1 MNWGPPKPKILE
13 SAIEQTDRIE
23 IGAASAAPHR
33 AEAAATPATPV
44 RAKPETRV
52 AARSDE
58 AHAAT
63 QATGKAVAQVAA
75 AKAVQDTPAS
85 EPSPPQ
91 PVPAP
96 KRPPSP
102 MESWA
107 REISGAAAR
116 TATAAG
122 EVIKARLSFERTSK
136 SKAAADARP
145 AAEDAQAKA
154 QAKTAGV
161 RWDTPQKATIAHAIG
176 EAQDALEANS
186 NSHPLPSPYIQR
198 MDELHLHAHIL
209 PYKLIVLVYLVV
221 VSCIGAGVLVGIE
234 SGRTPLTYFD
244 AFFIAVNAMTETGLT
259 PFNLTALHWG
269 SQVVVALLMQLG
281 NAWMLAAI
289 PMVAHY
295 NALRRRFT
303 PNVAVRNLP
312 VPAIDAITEPIPE
325 WLIELKS
332 TRLLLQLIF
341 ASFVLV
347 HVIGFLALCGE
358 FAVLAESERG
368 SCSYV
373 DAANQAEPRPCNV
386 AGHAAFLT
394 ISAFNN
400 CGFALEPSS
409 LMAYVSRGGVLTV
422 IALLGLAGNLMSPL
436 IIRGAIAVVFY
447 VSPVTSCRRI
457 YAQHLLLSGRR
468 LYSGLLSQQQT
479 TFLLLTQLTL
489 FLLQVILHH
498 ASSPT
503 DFNSDQQAAYMAMQT
518 RHIGFA
524 TVDLNAYEVN
534 VIILFN
540 VCMVLAPTPHKLSV
554 RDTFSGTWKRRK
566 HSMGDQSNPTGN
578 HKPSPEEN
586 ARRISM
592 PIARS
597 LANLRV
603 GNSSNRL
610 SGNASTRAAS
620 LSRSPTRERM
630 RQLRSVFFRREGGRA
645 WDESEEA
652 IEFRLARKERVSCR
666 ELFWAHAWPPVRSV
680 VSFLADFLTAPTLE
694 MDMALLSIAWV
705 LLSGTCPVYGRS
717 EYMAEMFEPGVEGS
731 QCGHTIS
738 FAWRG
743 LFELCSAFG
752 NVGLSLGSKQPG
764 VSGVGFTYDL
774 STWGRWIIL
783 IVAFYGR
790 VRNFPFAMT
799 WKFSKDRRRRSL
811 PTPPHHRLARSDVTA

>member
-13 SAIEQTDRIE
+13 SAIEQADRIE
-23 IGAASAAPHR
+23 IGSASVAPHR
-33 AEAAATPATPV
+33 AEASATPATPATPV

-63 QATGKAVAQVAA
+63 QATGKDVADVSAAMAVR
-75 AKAVQDTPAS
+75 DTPAS

-96 KRPPSP
+96 QRPPSP
-102 MESWA
+102 LESWA
-107 REISGAAAR
+107 REISGAASR

-122 EVIKARLSFERTSK
+122 EAIKARLSFDRTSK

-145 AAEDAQAKA
+145 AVENAQVKA
-154 QAKTAGV
+154 SGV
-161 RWDTPQKATIAHAIG
+161 RWDMAPHTPEKATVAHAIG
-176 EAQDALEANS
+176 EAQDAP
-186 NSHPLPSPYIQR
+186 NSHPTSSPFIKR
-198 MDELHLHAHIL
+198 MDLDELHLHSHIL
-209 PYKLIVLVYLVV
+209 PYKLFVLVYLVV

-234 SGRTPLTYFD
+234 SGRTPLAYFD
-244 AFFIAVNAMTETGLT
+244 AFFIAVNAMTCTGLT
-259 PFNLTALHWG
+259 TVNLTALHWG
-269 SQVVVALLMQLG
+269 SQVVVALLIQLG
-281 NAWMLAAI
+281 SSWVLAAI

-303 PNVAVRNLP
+303 PNVAVRNLK
-312 VPAIDAITEPIPE
+312 VPPIDAITEPIDE
-325 WLIELKS
+325 WHIELKS

-341 ASFVLV
+341 GSFALV

-368 SCSYV
+368 SCSYA
-373 DAANQAEPRPCNV
+373 DAVNQAEPRPCNV
-386 AGHAAFLT
+386 AGNAAFLT

-400 CGFALEPSS
+400 AGFSIEPSS

-422 IALLGLAGNLMSPL
+422 LALLALAGNLMSPL
-436 IIRGAIAVVFY
+436 VIRGAIAVVFY
-447 VSPVTSCRRI
+447 VSPVTSWRRI

-479 TFLLLTQLTL
+479 TFLVLTQLTL
-489 FLLQVILHH
+489 FLLQVIFHH
-498 ASSPT
+498 ASSPS
-503 DFNSDQQAAYMAMQT
+503 DFHSDQQAAYMAVQT
-518 RHIGFA
+518 RHAGFQ
-524 TVDLNAYEVN
+524 TVDLNTYEVN

-540 VCMVLAPTPHKLSV
+540 VCMVLAPTPHRLSV
-554 RDTFSGTWKRRK
+554 RDASSETRKGRK
-566 HSMGDQSNPTGN
+566 HSVGDLSDPTGN
-578 HKPSPEEN
+578 HKRSSEEN
-586 ARRISM
+586 FRRISK
-592 PIARS
+592 S

-603 GNSSNRL
+603 GNLSTRPNASNR
-610 SGNASTRAAS
+610 GASITR
-620 LSRSPTRERM
+620 SRTMEQVK
-630 RQLRSVFFRREGGRA
+630 QLRSAFFHGKKNGRA
-645 WDESEEA
+645 WDESDEA
-652 IEFRLARKERVSCR
+652 IEFRLARKERVTCR

-680 VSFLADFLTAPTLE
+680 VSFLASFLTKATLE

-717 EYMAEMFEPGVEGS
+717 EYMAEMFEPGAEGD

-752 NVGLSLGSKQPG
+752 NVGLTLGSKQPG
-764 VSGVGFTYDL
+764 VSGVSFSHDL
-774 STWGRWIIL
+774 SMWGRWIVL
-783 IVAFYGR
+783 LVALYGR

-799 WKFSKDRRRRSL
+799 WKFSKQTRRSFL
-811 PTPPHHRLARSDVTA
+811 RTPPHHGLARSDVTA

>member
-13 SAIEQTDRIE
+13 SAIEQADRIE
-23 IGAASAAPHR
+23 IGSASVAPHR
-33 AEAAATPATPV
+33 AEASATPATPATPV

-63 QATGKAVAQVAA
+63 QATGKDVADVSAAMAVR
-75 AKAVQDTPAS
+75 DTPAS

-96 KRPPSP
+96 QRPPSP
-102 MESWA
+102 LESWA
-107 REISGAAAR
+107 REISGAASR

-122 EVIKARLSFERTSK
+122 EAIKARLSFDRTSK
-136 SKAAADARP
+136 TKAAADARP
-145 AAEDAQAKA
+145 AVENARVKA
-154 QAKTAGV
+154 SGV
-161 RWDTPQKATIAHAIG
+161 RWDMAPHTPEKATVAHAIG
-176 EAQDALEANS
+176 EAQDAP
-186 NSHPLPSPYIQR
+186 NSHPTSSPFIKR
-198 MDELHLHAHIL
+198 MDLDELHLHSHIL
-209 PYKLIVLVYLVV
+209 PYKLFVLVYLVV

-234 SGRTPLTYFD
+234 SGRTPLAYFD
-244 AFFIAVNAMTETGLT
+244 AFFIAVNAMTCTGLT
-259 PFNLTALHWG
+259 TVNLTALHWG
-269 SQVVVALLMQLG
+269 SQVVVALLIQLG
-281 NAWMLAAI
+281 SSWVLAAI

-303 PNVAVRNLP
+303 PNVAVRNLK
-312 VPAIDAITEPIPE
+312 VPPIDAITESIDE
-325 WLIELKS
+325 WHIELKS

-341 ASFVLV
+341 GSFALV

-368 SCSYV
+368 SCSYA
-373 DAANQAEPRPCNV
+373 DAVNQAEPRPCNV
-386 AGHAAFLT
+386 AGNAAFLT

-400 CGFALEPSS
+400 AGFSIEPSS

-422 IALLGLAGNLMSPL
+422 LALLALAGNLMSPL
-436 IIRGAIAVVFY
+436 VIRGAIAVVFY
-447 VSPVTSCRRI
+447 VSPVTSWRRI

-479 TFLLLTQLTL
+479 TFLVLTQLTL
-489 FLLQVILHH
+489 FLLQVIFHH
-498 ASSPT
+498 ASSPS
-503 DFNSDQQAAYMAMQT
+503 DFHSDQQAAYMAVQT
-518 RHIGFA
+518 RHAGFQ
-524 TVDLNAYEVN
+524 TVDLNTYEVN

-540 VCMVLAPTPHKLSV
+540 VCMVLAPTPHRLSV
-554 RDTFSGTWKRRK
+554 RDASSETRKGRK
-566 HSMGDQSNPTGN
+566 HSVGDLSDPTGN
-578 HKPSPEEN
+578 HKRSSEEN
-586 ARRISM
+586 FRRISK
-592 PIARS
+592 S

-603 GNSSNRL
+603 GNLSTRPNASNR
-610 SGNASTRAAS
+610 GASITR
-620 LSRSPTRERM
+620 SRTMEQVK
-630 RQLRSVFFRREGGRA
+630 QLRSAFFHGKKNGRA
-645 WDESEEA
+645 WDESDEA
-652 IEFRLARKERVSCR
+652 IEFRLARKERVTCR

-680 VSFLADFLTAPTLE
+680 VSFLASFLTKATLE

-717 EYMAEMFEPGVEGS
+717 EYMAEMFEPGAEGD

-752 NVGLSLGSKQPG
+752 NVGLTLGSKQPG
-764 VSGVGFTYDL
+764 VSGVSFSHDL
-774 STWGRWIIL
+774 SMWGRWIVL
-783 IVAFYGR
+783 LVALYGR

-799 WKFSKDRRRRSL
+799 WKFSKQTRRSFL
-811 PTPPHHRLARSDVTA
+811 RTPPHHGLARSDVTA

>member
-13 SAIEQTDRIE
+13 SAIEQADRIE
-23 IGAASAAPHR
+23 IGSASVAPHR
-33 AEAAATPATPV
+33 AEASATPATPATPV

-63 QATGKAVAQVAA
+63 QATGKDVADVSAAMAVR
-75 AKAVQDTPAS
+75 DTPAS

-96 KRPPSP
+96 QRPPSP
-102 MESWA
+102 LESWA
-107 REISGAAAR
+107 REISGAASR

-122 EVIKARLSFERTSK
+122 EAIKARLSFDRTSK

-154 QAKTAGV
+154 QAKSAGV
-161 RWDTPQKATIAHAIG
+161 RWDTPEKATVAHAIG
-176 EAQDALEANS
+176 EAQDAPETD
-186 NSHPLPSPYIQR
+186 SHPVSSPYIKR
-198 MDELHLHAHIL
+198 MDELHLHSHIL
-209 PYKLIVLVYLVV
+209 PYKLFVLVYLVV

-234 SGRTPLTYFD
+234 SGRMPLAYFD
-244 AFFIAVNAMTETGLT
+244 AFFIAVNAMTCTGLT
-259 PFNLTALHWG
+259 TVNLTALHWG
-269 SQVVVALLMQLG
+269 SQVVVALLIQLG
-281 NAWMLAAI
+281 SSWVLAAI

-303 PNVAVRNLP
+303 PNVAVRNLK
-312 VPAIDAITEPIPE
+312 VPPIDAITEPIDE
-325 WLIELKS
+325 WHIELKS

-341 ASFVLV
+341 GSFALV

-368 SCSYV
+368 SCSYA
-373 DAANQAEPRPCNV
+373 DAVNQAEPRPCNV
-386 AGHAAFLT
+386 AGNAAFLT

-400 CGFALEPSS
+400 AGFSIEPSS

-422 IALLGLAGNLMSPL
+422 LALLALAGNLMSPL
-436 IIRGAIAVVFY
+436 VIRGAIAVVFY
-447 VSPVTSCRRI
+447 VSPVTSWRRI

-479 TFLLLTQLTL
+479 TFLVLTQLTL
-489 FLLQVILHH
+489 FLLQVIFHH
-498 ASSPT
+498 ASSPS
-503 DFNSDQQAAYMAMQT
+503 DFHSDQQAAYMAVQT
-518 RHIGFA
+518 RHAGFQ
-524 TVDLNAYEVN
+524 TVDLNTYEVN

-540 VCMVLAPTPHKLSV
+540 VCMVLAPTPHRLSV
-554 RDTFSGTWKRRK
+554 RDASSETRKGRK
-566 HSMGDQSNPTGN
+566 HSVGDLSDPTGN
-578 HKPSPEEN
+578 HKRSSEEN
-586 ARRISM
+586 FRRISK
-592 PIARS
+592 S

-603 GNSSNRL
+603 GNLSTRSNASNR
-610 SGNASTRAAS
+610 GASITR
-620 LSRSPTRERM
+620 SRTMEQVK
-630 RQLRSVFFRREGGRA
+630 QLRSAFFHGKKNGRA
-645 WDESEEA
+645 WDESDEA
-652 IEFRLARKERVSCR
+652 IEFRLARKERVTCR

-680 VSFLADFLTAPTLE
+680 VSFLASFLTKATLE

-717 EYMAEMFEPGVEGS
+717 EYMAEMFEPGAEGD

-752 NVGLSLGSKQPG
+752 NVGLTLGSKQPG
-764 VSGVGFTYDL
+764 VSGVSFSHDL
-774 STWGRWIIL
+774 SMWGRWIVL
-783 IVAFYGR
+783 LVALYGR

-799 WKFSKDRRRRSL
+799 WKFSKQTRRSFL
-811 PTPPHHRLARSDVTA
+811 RTPPHHGLARSDVTA